1 MTTSTSTTMRYGNKW
16 TISEIIS
23 LQREYE
29 LLEWTVSQIA
39 EKHKRSEKS
48 ILFKLQN
55 EGFISSWE
63 EARGFDVEKYKA
75 ETNGTTVETET
86 KINTSET
93 KNKETEDLSQVSDDF
108 AVIEELYIDE
118 RFEDITNRILSL
130 EKNIKEINSMVKQMF
145 EVMVSNKR
153 PQRKPLRKY

>member
-1 MTTSTSTTMRYGNKW
+1 MTTTTSMRYGNKW
-16 TISEIIS
+16 SISEIIS

>member
-1 MTTSTSTTMRYGNKW
+1 MTTTTSMRYGNKW
-16 TISEIIS
+16 SISEIIS

-153 PQRKPLRKY
+153 PQRKPLKY

>member
-1 MTTSTSTTMRYGNKW
+1 MSMRYGNKW

-130 EKNIKEINSMVKQMF
+130 EKNIKEINSMVKQIF
-145 EVMVSNKR
+145 EVMVSKKR

>member
-1 MTTSTSTTMRYGNKW
+1 MTTTTSMRYGNKW

-145 EVMVSNKR
+145 EVMVSKKR

>member
-63 EARGFDVEKYKA
+63 EARGFDVKKYKA

-86 KINTSET
+86 EINTSET

-108 AVIEELYIDE
+108 AIVEELYIDE